1 MPTLVASILHAHR
14 YRNDESR
21 AAKYAVKAASSE
33 YSHFPKTNILQQQTK
48 LCSASSINAQKTL
61 VNSNNEV
68 MPYRNL
74 WHSKTLDGS
83 WIVIHMLCCLTS
95 EVAKREN
102 ASQPSPQSTSSLRH
116 GVKPFLPSLHH
127 GLLLP
132 HPPRQEN
139 PQFADWKTKGLP
151 HNLVWVGY
159 LLRSLLACF
168 IRLCLGLAILRS
180 NASLSVW
187 M

>member
-1 MPTLVASILHAHR
+1 MPTLVASILHAHIK

-74 WHSKTLDGS
+74 
-83 WIVIHMLCCLTS
+83 
-95 EVAKREN
+95 
-102 ASQPSPQSTSSLRH
+102 
-116 GVKPFLPSLHH
+116 
-127 GLLLP
+127 
-132 HPPRQEN
+132 
-139 PQFADWKTKGLP
+139 
-151 HNLVWVGY
+151 
-159 LLRSLLACF
+159 
-168 IRLCLGLAILRS
+168 
-180 NASLSVW
+180 
-187 M
+187 